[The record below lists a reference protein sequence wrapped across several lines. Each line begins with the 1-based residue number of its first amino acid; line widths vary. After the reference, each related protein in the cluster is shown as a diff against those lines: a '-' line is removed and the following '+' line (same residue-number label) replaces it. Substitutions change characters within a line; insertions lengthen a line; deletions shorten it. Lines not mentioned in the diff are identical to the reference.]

1 VRLVLLGPP
10 GSGKGTQA
18 QRLVAREG
26 LLHLSTGDLLRAAVA
41 AGTELGRKAK
51 PLMDAGALVPD
62 DLVIALVEE
71 RIGRPDAARGFL
83 LDGFPRTIG
92 QAEALERVLGP
103 RGLDAVVYYVVDD
116 EEIVRRSLGRGRSD
130 DTEPVIR
137 NRLEVYRAKTE
148 PLVARYRAKGIL
160 REVEASGS
168 IDDVDRRTRDAL
180 AAGAAA
186 GRAAGKG
193 SRR

>member
-83 LDGFPRTIG
+83 LDGFPRTVG

-160 REVEASGS
+160 REVDASGS